1 MSQDSVIDFKST
13 VEGAIKD
20 GLSDLIRS
28 AAKQAIQS
36 AVLEEINEFVDQFKS
51 LKLEDGKLQVVKNG
65 YHPERSITTGV
76 GSVSVTVPR
85 SRDRKDDS
93 NLTFN
98 SSLIPPYMRRAKSL
112 DELLPLLYLK
122 GLSTNSFQSALAP
135 ILGDK
140 AKNISPNVICRLKEG
155 WLAELEK
162 WKAKPLTNKQYV
174 YWWVDGVYLSAR
186 MESEKTCVLVI
197 IGATED
203 GKKELVAFN
212 DGFRESTDSWL
223 ELLREIKS
231 RGLTISPNLAIGD
244 GNLGF
249 WSAMEKEHP
258 NTEYQRCWVHK
269 TANILAKLPK
279 SLQPHAKSKLKD
291 IYTAPTKNEADK
303 AFDEFLDSY
312 QVKYPRVVKCLEKDR
327 SKMLSYYN
335 YPAEHW
341 GHIRT
346 TNPIESTF
354 ATVKHRTRQAR
365 GCYSRDTILG
375 AFFKLVMQA
384 ESNWAKLKGYKRLA
398 EVVKLTKFID
408 GISEHEIDKLKQ
420 DNKDAA

>member
-1 MSQDSVIDFKST
+1 MVASI
-13 VEGAIKD
+13 
-20 GLSDLIRS
+20 DLIRS

-76 GSVSVTVPR
+76 GTVAVTVPR
-85 SRDRKDDS
+85 SRDRKNNS
-93 NLTFN
+93 NITFN

-244 GNLGF
+244 GIKAVANGVLAGASALTLGIYKPDYIDRPPF
-249 WSAMEKEHP
+249 VSTYTPMTEPDAPALPDMPDAPEAAKVTRVKIDDFNANDLTKVDYGNAMDGVSGPEFADIPEIILSDSEVKAKEAALIAASQM
-258 NTEYQRCWVHK
+258 TDDG
-269 TANILAKLPK
+269 TGDALILAINKKQALEDEKLFK
-279 SLQPHAKSKLKD
+279 EAMQGSSIVMSDTSSKTQLNNTTVVSNSLSVDASD
-291 IYTAPTKNEADK
+291 
-303 AFDEFLDSY
+303 
-312 QVKYPRVVKCLEKDR
+312 
-327 SKMLSYYN
+327 
-335 YPAEHW
+335 
-341 GHIRT
+341 
-346 TNPIESTF
+346 
-354 ATVKHRTRQAR
+354 
-365 GCYSRDTILG
+365 
-375 AFFKLVMQA
+375 LVA
-384 ESNWAKLKGYKRLA
+384 AKLNMMLPAFR
-398 EVVKLTKFID
+398 
-408 GISEHEIDKLKQ
+408 
-420 DNKDAA
+420 

>member
-1 MSQDSVIDFKST
+1 
-13 VEGAIKD
+13 
-20 GLSDLIRS
+20 
-28 AAKQAIQS
+28 
-36 AVLEEINEFVDQFKS
+36 
-51 LKLEDGKLQVVKNG
+51 VVKNG

-76 GSVSVTVPR
+76 GSVEVKVPR
-85 SRDRKDDS
+85 VRDRKDDS
-93 NLTFN
+93 NITFN

-122 GLSTNSFQSALAP
+122 GLSTNSFQSALTP

-140 AKNISPNVICRLKEG
+140 AKNISPNVICKLKQG

-162 WKAKPLTNKQYV
+162 WKAKPLANKQYV

-231 RGLTISPNLAIGD
+231 RGLTTSPNLAIGD

-258 NTEYQRCWVHK
+258 NTQHQRCWVHK
-269 TANILAKLPK
+269 TANVLAKLPK
-279 SLQPHAKSKLKD
+279 SLQAHAKGKLKE
-291 IYTAPTKNEADK
+291 IYTAPTKDLANK
-303 AFDEFLDSY
+303 AFDDFIDSY
-312 QVKYPRVVKCLEKDR
+312 QTKYPGAVKCLEKDKT
-327 SKMLSYYN
+327 KMLTYYN

-341 GHIRT
+341 IHIRT

-384 ESNWAKLKGYKRLA
+384 ESNWTKLNLITHKAQPLLA
-398 EVVKLTKFID
+398 AF
-408 GISEHEIDKLKQ
+408 
-420 DNKDAA
+420 